1 MFYSYTRRRHPK
13 ISVMS
18 YCTYPIKLQLFL
30 LILPIAISALKGL
43 VDLKKGEKGKEKR
56 EREKR
61 KERGQ
66 KVPKEKK
73 DNQVLILILGRYV
86 IPKEKL

>member
-18 YCTYPIKLQLFL
+18 YSTYPIKLQLFW

-43 VDLKKGEKGKEKR
+43 VDLKM
-56 EREKR
+56 ER
-61 KERGQ
+61 
-66 KVPKEKK
+66 KEKK
-73 DNQVLILILGRYV
+73 
-86 IPKEKL
+86 KEKERNEKKEDKKSPKKRKTTKSLFSY